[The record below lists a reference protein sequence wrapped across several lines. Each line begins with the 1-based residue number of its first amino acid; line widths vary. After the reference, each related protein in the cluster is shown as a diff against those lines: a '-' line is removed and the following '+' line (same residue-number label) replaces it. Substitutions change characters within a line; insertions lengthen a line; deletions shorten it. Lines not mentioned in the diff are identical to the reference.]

1 MKIYNNRP
9 GNIWTDTPQITATLA
24 KVKLE
29 EVMVED
35 TKSKEYKAISFTG
48 KCPSLQ
54 TPEGVLVESAAIAR
68 YVALLGE
75 GSLAGANAWEKAQ
88 VNQWI
93 DFCKG
98 TINSHWIDIYLA
110 IYGHANVPAEKFNN
124 AVKEV
129 KEAIK
134 TLNTHLEGKPFLVS
148 NRITVADHVLGHNLV
163 PLYQTVLDAG
173 FRKAMPHAT
182 QWIERLVKLPEVSA
196 RIGNVH
202 FAAKALKPFN

>member
-9 GNIWTDTPQITATLA
+9 GNIWTDTPFITAAFA

-35 TKSKEYKAISFTG
+35 TKSKEYKAISLTG
-48 KCPSLQ
+48 KCPALQ
-54 TPEGVLVESAAIAR
+54 TPEGILIESAAVAR
-68 YVALLGE
+68 YVAQLGE
-75 GSLAGANAWEKAQ
+75 GNLAGATAWEKAN
-88 VNQWI
+88 VNMWI
-93 DFCKG
+93 DFAKG
-98 TINSHWIDIYLA
+98 TINSHFMDIYLSVFGLA
-110 IYGHANVPAEKFNN
+110 PVSADKFNN
-124 AVKEV
+124 AVKEL

-148 NRITVADHVLGHNLV
+148 NRVTVADIVVGLTLV

-182 QWIERLVKLPEVSA
+182 QWIERLIQLPEVSA
-196 RIGNVH
+196 RIGNIK
-202 FAAKALKPFN
+202 FAAKALKAFN